1 MCEHFQQSTVC
12 ANCKQLL
19 INNALC
25 HYECCYQCGIPLTTP
40 ELIDQRC
47 NTCLFRAPH
56 FDQTICLDRYEASL
70 QNALHQLKYQ
80 KRIAYAQGLAD
91 IWNTVMSD
99 QLNEIHA
106 DYLLPVP
113 LSVEKLSSRGFNQSW
128 EVAKRIRCMSTIQ
141 KLPHILRR
149 QHQSVQQAGSSF
161 QSRHSMIREAF
172 YIEKSAL
179 PFLHNRSVIIFDDVM
194 TTGATLDEIARVL
207 KDNGV
212 LHVTNWVLLR
222 TSKSS

>member
-1 MCEHFQQSTVC
+1 
-12 ANCKQLL
+12 
-19 INNALC
+19 
-25 HYECCYQCGIPLTTP
+25 
-40 ELIDQRC
+40 
-47 NTCLFRAPH
+47 
-56 FDQTICLDRYEASL
+56 L

-91 IWNTVMSD
+91 IWNAVMSD
-99 QLNEIHA
+99 QLNAMNA

-113 LSVEKLSSRGFNQSW
+113 LSKEKLSLRGFNQSW
-128 EVAKRIRCMSTIQ
+128 EVAKRLRCMRTTQ
-141 KLPHILRR
+141 KLPDVLRR
-149 QHQSVQQAGSSF
+149 QHHSAQQAGSSF

-179 PFLHNRSVIIFDDVM
+179 PFLHNKSVIIFDDVM

-212 LHVTNWVLLR
+212 LRVTNWVLLR

>member
-1 MCEHFQQSTVC
+1 M
-12 ANCKQLL
+12 ND
-19 INNALC
+19 ALC
-25 HYECCYQCGIPLTTP
+25 HYECCYQCGIPLTAP

-47 NTCLFRAPH
+47 NTCKFSEPH
-56 FDQTICLDRYEASL
+56 FDQTTCLDRYEGSL

-91 IWNTVMSD
+91 IWNAVMSD
-99 QLNEIHA
+99 HLNQINA

-113 LSVEKLSSRGFNQSW
+113 LSIEKLSLRGFNQSW
-128 EVAKRIRCMSTIQ
+128 EVAKRIQCNSTIQ
-141 KLPHILRR
+141 KLPQFLKR
-149 QHQSVQQAGSSF
+149 QHRGAQQAGRSF
-161 QSRHSMIREAF
+161 QSRHAMIREAF
-172 YIEKSAL
+172 YVEKSVL
-179 PFLHNRSVIIFDDVM
+179 PFLHNKSVIIFDDVM

-212 LHVTNWVLLR
+212 VRVTNWVLLR

>member
-1 MCEHFQQSTVC
+1 MNQ
-12 ANCKQLL
+12 
-19 INNALC
+19 ALC
-25 HYECCYQCGIPLTTP
+25 HYECCYQCGIPLTSP
-40 ELIDQRC
+40 ELIHQRC
-47 NTCLFRAPH
+47 NSCLFRAPH
-56 FDQTICLDRYEASL
+56 FDQTTCLDRYEGSL

-80 KRIAYAQGLAD
+80 KRITYAQGLAD

-99 QLNEIHA
+99 QFKEMNA

-113 LSVEKLSSRGFNQSW
+113 LSTQKLSLRGFNQSW
-128 EVAKRIRCMSTIQ
+128 EVAKRITCKSTIQ

-149 QHQSVQQAGSSF
+149 QHHSEQQAGSSF
-161 QSRHSMIREAF
+161 QSRHSMIKEAF
-172 YIEKSAL
+172 YVEKSAL
-179 PFLHNRSVIIFDDVM
+179 PLIQNKSVIIFDDVM

-212 LHVTNWVLLR
+212 LRVTNWVLLR

>member
-1 MCEHFQQSTVC
+1 M
-12 ANCKQLL
+12 
-19 INNALC
+19 NNALC
-25 HYECCYQCGIPLTTP
+25 HYECCYQCGIPLTAS
-40 ELIDQRC
+40 ELVNQRC
-47 NTCLFRAPH
+47 NTCTFRAPH
-56 FDQTICLDRYEASL
+56 FDQTDCLDRYEGSL

-91 IWNTVMSD
+91 IWNAAISD
-99 QLNEIHA
+99 QLNRIDA
-106 DYLLPVP
+106 DYLFPVP
-113 LSVEKLSSRGFNQSW
+113 LSMEKLSARGFNQSW
-128 EVAKRIRCMSTIQ
+128 EVAKRIRCKSTIQ
-141 KLPHILRR
+141 KLPHILKR
-149 QHQSVQQAGSSF
+149 QHHSEQQAGRSF
-161 QSRHSMIREAF
+161 QSRRSMIRETF

-179 PFLHNRSVIIFDDVM
+179 PFLHNKSVIIFDDVM